1 MAVWQFELQPIAAHE
16 AVIEGTP
23 PLSSGRAPQR
33 LAVGPRARGVERS
46 DTDSRS
52 ASTERMAGIIQLAFV
67 NEAGRREVMAC
78 QSAQEHDVANIPGE
92 R

>member
-1 MAVWQFELQPIAAHE
+1 MAVWQFELQPVAAHE

-23 PLSSGRAPQR
+23 PLSCRAPQR
-33 LAVGPRARGVERS
+33 LDVGPRARGVERS